1 MKMPSL
7 PTLRLHWALYS
18 GVLASSAA
26 LVLSPGL
33 SGAGRAAWQESPK
46 AIVDQAWQ
54 IVDREYVDPSFNKRD
69 WQQVRQDLLSRQYSS
84 REQAYESLRKAL
96 GLLGDP
102 YTRFMDPKQYK
113 SLTDQTAGE
122 LSGVGMRLKQDEKTK
137 ALVVAEPMKGSPAI
151 EAGVQS
157 GDELLVIDGKFT
169 TGMSVE
175 TAASLIR
182 GEVGTRVR
190 IKLSRQGKPIDLTL
204 TRAKIEIPS
213 VDYNLKQEGSARI
226 GYIQL
231 SQFTSHAAQEM
242 QVAIKSLSAKG
253 ADAFVLDLRDNPGGL
268 LYSSIDIAR
277 MWLNDGAIVKT
288 VDRDNKD
295 DNIRATR
302 TALTDRPLA
311 ILVNKGSASSSE
323 ILAGALQDNRR
334 AIVVGGQTFGKAL
347 VQSLHPLSDGSGL
360 AVTIAHYYTPNG
372 TDISKK
378 GIKPNVEIALSKRDI
393 EVLQRNPDGV
403 ATTKADPQYAKAI
416 AELQTSIKGK
426 VSVRPSV
433 SR

>member
-7 PTLRLHWALYS
+7 PTSRLHWALS
-18 GVLASSAA
+18 GGMVATSVALA
-26 LVLSPGL
+26 LVSPVLSR
-33 SGAGRAAWQESPK
+33 AGRAAWQESPK

-54 IVDREYVDPSFNKRD
+54 IVDREYVDPSFNKNNWRE
-69 WQQVRQDLLSRQYSS
+69 VRKTLLSRQYSN
-84 REQAYESLRKAL
+84 RDQAYESLRKAL

-102 YTRFMDPKQYK
+102 YTRFMDPSQYK
-113 SLTDQTAGE
+113 SLTDQTSGE

-137 ALVVAEPMKGSPAI
+137 ALIVAEPMKGSPALA
-151 EAGVQS
+151 AGVQS
-157 GDELLVIDGKFT
+157 GDEVVVIDGKFT

-182 GEVGTRVR
+182 GEPGTRVR
-190 IKLSRQGKPIDLTL
+190 IKFSRQGKPMELTL

-213 VDYNLKQEGSARI
+213 IEYSLKQEGSTRV

-242 QVAIKSLSAKG
+242 QVAIKALAAKG

-277 MWLNDGAIVKT
+277 MWLNEGAIVKT

-302 TALTDRPLA
+302 TAITDRPLA

-323 ILAGALQDNRR
+323 ILTGALKDNKR
-334 AIVVGGQTFGKAL
+334 AIVVGSQTFGKAL

-378 GIKPNVEIALSKRDI
+378 GIKPDLEIALSKKDI
-393 EVLQRNPDGV
+393 EILQRNPDSF
-403 ATTKADPQYAKAI
+403 ATVKGDPQYAKAI
-416 AELQTSIKGK
+416 ASLQSQLKGK
-426 VSVRPSV
+426 VSLQSAK
-433 SR
+433 

>member
-1 MKMPSL
+1 MKLPSL
-7 PTLRLHWALYS
+7 PTMRPHWILYT
-18 GVLASSAA
+18 GAIATSAA
-26 LVLSPGL
+26 LALLSPGL
-33 SGAGRAAWQESPK
+33 SSAGRAAWQESPK
-46 AIVDQAWQ
+46 AIIDQAWQ

-69 WQQVRQDLLSRQYSS
+69 WTQVRQDLLGRPYKT

-102 YTRFMDPKQYK
+102 YTRFMDPSQYK
-113 SLTDQTAGE
+113 SLTDQTSGE

-151 EAGVQS
+151 AAGILS

-169 TGMSVE
+169 TGMTVE
-175 TAASLIR
+175 AAAGLIR

-190 IKLSRQGKPIDLTL
+190 LKLLRQGKEIELTL

-213 VDYNLKQEGSARI
+213 IEYDLKQEGSTRV

-242 QVAIKSLSAKG
+242 QVAIKALNAKG
-253 ADAFVLDLRDNPGGL
+253 ADVFVLDLRDNPGGL

-323 ILAGALQDNRR
+323 ILTGALKDNKR

-378 GIKPNVEIALSKRDI
+378 GIKPDLEVALSKKDI
-393 EVLQRNPDGV
+393 EFLQRNPTGV
-403 ATTKADPQYAKAI
+403 ATVKSDPQYAKAI
-416 AELQTSIKGK
+416 TALQSGIKGK
-426 VSVRPSV
+426 VSLRPV
-433 SR
+433 K